1 MNWGGIFLAPILW
14 IFFSQVQQLPFF
26 RVKLLLSGWRRCPAV
41 PYRSS
46 ALPPRR
52 SRWRDAAE
60 AGPRGRRN
68 RPQRSRSRRP
78 WRAVH
83 PGGTA
88 TARQGPGLQRSE
100 EGETGSQR
108 SARSQASSRPVS
120 RISKCTTMA
129 TAKEPSTQAA
139 GTDQSFLAFSL
150 YWPAHSSRP
159 APGTPRPRNPPD
171 LPGRA
176 VRRAN

>member
-46 ALPPRR
+46 APPPRR

-68 RPQRSRSRRP
+68 RPR
-78 WRAVH
+78 RAVH

-108 SARSQASSRPVS
+108 SARSQASSRPREPDQQMHHDGHRKGTKHAGCGHRPKLFGIFPVLAS
-120 RISKCTTMA
+120 TFVKASARN
-129 TAKEPSTQAA
+129 TA
-139 GTDQSFLAFSL
+139 
-150 YWPAHSSRP
+150 PA
-159 APGTPRPRNPPD
+159 
-171 LPGRA
+171 
-176 VRRAN
+176 